1 MAVITI
7 SRQFGA
13 GGWTLASR
21 LSQRLGYNCINED
34 MIKEAAS
41 KLNVSSGQVHAFEKD
56 GASKLM
62 WFIDKLIVNPS
73 FIDRHISERYSYV
86 NEQSY
91 VGVIKKIITELY
103 EKGDMIIIGRGSQFI
118 LRDYP
123 GTRHI
128 LLVQELSSRIQFMMR
143 NYNLS
148 LPEAEK
154 AIKQRDQIR
163 TRFLG
168 FFKDKGHID
177 DPNNYDLVL
186 NMDRISMEKAEDLV
200 VELIKG

>member
-13 GGWTLASR
+13 GGWTLATR
-21 LSQRLGYNCINED
+21 LSKRLGYKCINED
-34 MIKEAAS
+34 MIKDAAS
-41 KLNVSSGQVHAFEKD
+41 KLNVSSGQVQHFEKD

-62 WFIDKLIVNPS
+62 LFIDKLVSSN
-73 FIDRHISERYSYV
+73 FIDRHISDRYSYV

-91 VGVIKKIITELY
+91 VEVIRKIIIELY
-103 EKGDMIIIGRGSQFI
+103 EKGNMIIIGRGSQFI
-118 LRDYP
+118 LKDYP

-128 LLVQELSSRIQFMMR
+128 LLVQELASRIDFMMK
-143 NYNLS
+143 NYKLS

-163 TRFLG
+163 SRFLG

-186 NMDRISMEKAEDLV
+186 NMDRISMEKAENLL
-200 VELIKG
+200 VELVSE

>member
-13 GGWTLASR
+13 GGWTLAER
-21 LSQRLGYNCINED
+21 LSKRLGYKCINEE

-41 KLNVSSGQVHAFEKD
+41 KLNVSSGQVQHFEKD

-62 WFIDKLIVNPS
+62 RFIDMLVNS
-73 FIDRHISERYSYV
+73 NFIDRHISERYSYV

-91 VGVIKKIITELY
+91 VDVISKIIMELY
-103 EKGDMIIIGRGSQFI
+103 EEGNMIIIGRGSQFV
-118 LRDYP
+118 LKNMP

-128 LLVQELSSRIQFMMR
+128 LLVQELASRIDFMMK
-143 NYNLS
+143 NYKLS

-163 TRFLG
+163 ERFLG

-177 DPNNYDLVL
+177 DPNNYDLVI
-186 NMDRISMEKAEDLV
+186 NMGRISIEKAENLV
-200 VELIKG
+200 VELVAE

>member
-13 GGWTLASR
+13 GGWTFAAR
-21 LSQRLGYNCINED
+21 LSQRLGYKCINEE

-41 KLNVSSGQVHAFEKD
+41 KLNVSSAQVHSFEKD

-62 WFIDKLIVNPS
+62 RFIDKLVNS
-73 FIDRHISERYSYV
+73 NFIDRHISERYSYV
-86 NEQSY
+86 NEQNY
-91 VGVIKKIITELY
+91 VEVISKIIMELY
-103 EKGDMIIIGRGSQFI
+103 EKDNMIIIGRGSQFV
-118 LRDYP
+118 LKNKP

-128 LLVQELSSRIQFMMR
+128 LLVQELSSRIEFMMN
-143 NYNLS
+143 NYKLS

-163 TRFLG
+163 AGFLK
-168 FFKDKGHID
+168 FFMDKGQID
-177 DPNNYDLVL
+177 DPINYDVVI
-186 NMDRISMEKAEDLV
+186 NMDRVTMDQAENIV
-200 VELIKG
+200 VGLIE

>member
-7 SRQFGA
+7 SRLFGA
-13 GGWTLASR
+13 GGWTLATR
-21 LSQRLGYNCINED
+21 LSETLGYKCINED
-34 MIKEAAS
+34 MIKDAAS
-41 KLNVSSGQVHAFEKD
+41 KLNVSSGQVHNFEKD

-62 WFIDKLIVNPS
+62 WFIDKMINTS

-91 VGVIKKIITELY
+91 VEVIRKIIIELH
-103 EKGDMIIIGRGSQFI
+103 EKGNMIIIGRGGQYI
-118 LRDYP
+118 LKDFP

-128 LLVQELSSRIQFMMR
+128 LLVQELSSRIRFMMK

-148 LPEAEK
+148 LSEAEK

-168 FFKDKGHID
+168 FFTDKGHID
-177 DPNNYDLVL
+177 DPNNYDLVI
-186 NMDRISMEKAEDLV
+186 NMDRISMEKAEK
-200 VELIKG
+200 LIMGLISD

>member
-7 SRQFGA
+7 SRLFGA
-13 GGWTLASR
+13 GGWTLATR
-21 LSQRLGYNCINED
+21 LSETLGYKCINED
-34 MIKEAAS
+34 MIKDAAS
-41 KLNVSSGQVHAFEKD
+41 KLNVSSGQVQNFEKD

-62 WFIDKLIVNPS
+62 WFIDKMINTN

-91 VGVIKKIITELY
+91 VEVIRKIIIELH
-103 EKGDMIIIGRGSQFI
+103 EKGNMIIIGRGGQYI
-118 LRDYP
+118 LKDFP

-128 LLVQELSSRIQFMMR
+128 LLVQELSSRIRFMMK

-148 LPEAEK
+148 LSEAEK

-168 FFKDKGHID
+168 FFTDKRHID
-177 DPNNYDLVL
+177 DPNNYDLVI
-186 NMDRISMEKAEDLV
+186 NMDRISMEKAEK
-200 VELIKG
+200 LIMGLISD